1 MASRR
6 DFFKRLAT
14 PVTNTIREENLKVRP
29 PYAKSED
36 LFLKE
41 CISCES
47 KDCATICY
55 EKIIFIDEDGLP
67 FLDFSKSGCTFCDDC
82 AKACKREVLSL
93 DIEKEQINAKFT
105 ISFESCMA
113 HNSTICFSCKEPCI
127 EDAILFNGL
136 FNPVI
141 DNVKCTG
148 CGFCLS
154 RCPTDA
160 ISYKPTVV
168 GS

>member
-6 DFFKRLAT
+6 DFFKSLAT
-14 PVTNTIREENLKVRP
+14 PVANKIREENLKVRP
-29 PYAKSED
+29 PYAKSEE
-36 LFLKE
+36 LFLQE

-55 EKIIFIDEDGLP
+55 ENIIFIDKDGLP
-67 FLDFSKSGCTFCDDC
+67 FLDFSKSGCTFCEDC
-82 AKACKREVLSL
+82 AKACQREVLSL
-93 DIEKEQINAKFT
+93 EGGKELINTKFT

-113 HNSTICFSCKEPCI
+113 HNNAICFSCKEPCI

-141 DNVKCTG
+141 DNDKCTG

-160 ISYKPTVV
+160 ISYVATQLA
-168 GS
+168 